1 MNPELINTFNS
12 IVRSATP
19 LIIASL
25 GETITE
31 RAGMINL
38 SLNGSLLLSALA
50 GYVVAKV
57 TGSIVLGV
65 LAAAI
70 VGALIAAIIGLGA
83 IQLRQDQ
90 VALGFVLTLLAEDM
104 AKFLGSPYNRQPGL
118 SLGQQPIPLLSD
130 IPIIGP
136 ILFDQNAFVYFSYV
150 LIFALWWWLFRS
162 RAGLAHRAVGER
174 PEAAFARGTS
184 VNTLRFLALIVGGA
198 LAGVAGAAYSLDVKA
213 GWAAS
218 PAMDGDGWIALAIVI
233 FGGWHPFRVAFGAYL
248 FAALRA
254 AASAIQRSPD
264 LNIPLVLLNALP
276 WLLMIGTLMLVSTGA
291 LDRLVRVM
299 PGPIQRRLRQILRS
313 DPPAALGRTFEANP

>member
-1 MNPELINTFNS
+1 MNPELINTLSS

-50 GYVVAKV
+50 GYVVAKA

-65 LAAAI
+65 AAAAL
-70 VGALIAAIIGLGA
+70 VGALIALIIGLGA
-83 IQLRQDQ
+83 IPLRQDQ
-90 VALGFVLTLLAEDM
+90 VAIGFVLTLLAEDM
-104 AKFLGSPYNRQPGL
+104 AKFLGTPYNNKPGIT
-118 SLGQQPIPLLSD
+118 LGQQPIPLLSD

-136 ILFDQNAFVYFSYV
+136 ILFNQNLFVYFSFI

-162 RAGLAHRAVGER
+162 RPGLAHRAIGER
-174 PEAAFARGTS
+174 PEAAFARGTR
-184 VNTLRFLALIVGGA
+184 VNELRFLALIVGGA
-198 LAGVAGAAYSLDVKA
+198 LAGIAGAAYSLDVKA
-213 GWAAS
+213 GWAAN

-276 WLLMIGTLMLVSTGA
+276 WLLMIGTLMLVSTGM
-291 LDRLVRVM
+291 LDRLLRAM
-299 PGPIQRRLRQILRS
+299 PVALQRRLRQILRS
-313 DPPAALGRTFEANP
+313 DPPAALGRPFEVN